1 MAQLSAV
8 ILTKD
13 FLGSESAA
21 AHCCYGS
28 LEDGSIHVEAGALV
42 DHVADLSFG
51 VVRVGRLEDG
61 KLSSTCRVG
70 DNLHLVTEDITG
82 CTIKTTLN
90 VDGLDDGGKILL
102 ADLVR
107 AEVPVLLGA
116 GRVGV
121 VGIEGGIGVT
131 LGWIGA
137 TLPGNPD
144 IVADIEKTGGQRA
157 NRGGRGVHPVLAGAE
172 LSVPQEHRAEIVR
185 QHLAIIVTDDARY
198 SKFVAIGGGD
208 LVGLPQPVEA
218 LVEHQQGEG
227 IKLFAVG
234 LRGLHGLLDT
244 IDSGA

>member
-1 MAQLSAV
+1 M
-8 ILTKD
+8 
-13 FLGSESAA
+13 
-21 AHCCYGS
+21 
-28 LEDGSIHVEAGALV
+28 
-42 DHVADLSFG
+42 
-51 VVRVGRLEDG
+51 
-61 KLSSTCRVG
+61 G
-70 DNLHLVTEDITG
+70 DNLHLVTEDITV

-90 VDGLDDGGKILL
+90 VDGLDDGGEILL

-116 GRVGV
+116 GRVGI

-131 LGWIGA
+131 LGRVGA
-137 TLPGNPD
+137 ALPGNPD

-157 NRGGRGVHPVLAGAE
+157 NRGGLGVHPVLAGAE

-227 IKLFAVG
+227 IELFAVG